1 MTAGEL
7 VETVVRS
14 GGVLSVDG
22 ELLRYELTADCEP
35 LLPELAK
42 RKPELV
48 AMLQRVGGRV
58 ATFPHCPACA
68 SYALYR
74 ENNLGAYECLT
85 CGLTEIEESQ
95 ARRVQ

>member
-35 LLPELAK
+35 LLPELAE

-48 AMLQRVGGRV
+48 ELLQKRGGRV
-58 ATFPHCPACA
+58 ATFPHCPRCA
-68 SYALYR
+68 SFALYR
-74 ENNLGAYECLT
+74 ENNIGDYECLS
-85 CGLTEIEESQ
+85 CSLQNITEST